1 MATSF
6 RSLNYAL
13 DPNSENYAKLQFLYE
28 FLESEFHAVIQELRN
43 SGIVY
48 DKVLL
53 RNKGKF
59 RDQFLSD
66 FGLRHK
72 NHTWDTIKGCKAKY
86 YRIIIDNVR
95 LLLLSEV
102 ERLNIINIC
111 EKYDYSLNN
120 IQGIRSELTA
130 DNLYP
135 TTGYLRNILRSR
147 GNVNHKTNPR
157 FMLNFTVEDNKTS
170 KVNISPDRVVYMV
183 NVNGEWLD
191 FVIDRPVY
199 VPQFVGKVARP
210 IIQRNAKGELYI
222 RVSYE
227 VKTQDYSDTSSTI
240 MGVDLGKVKPFS
252 AAISTQ
258 DFYTTEL
265 APTKETDI
273 VAHKIFVLENERN
286 KLNRKINNC
295 STVWDGSNNYLAHKI
310 ERLYCEKRHVVN
322 KLSRLRKSLAWLIA
336 RDIAYHCQVNGVDT
350 VKLENLSWLEARG
363 GKWNFSDI
371 QDTIHQVLSAYGI
384 AVYKVN
390 PKDSSQVDPFTDK
403 RITHSGRNAHVS
415 VGVRDRDYLAS
426 LELTKRPGKKYRKKD
441 KCAKSV
447 KATTLPVRCRDKHAP
462 TPRRAKPVRKKTLHK
477 LIVKNIFSEHH
488 IAVGALGRDS
498 ITTPCKL
505 KSRTSNATV
514 AYTSNINYY
523 SSWYGDLWCL

>member
-1 MATSF
+1 MPTSF
-6 RSLNYAL
+6 RTLNYTL
-13 DPNSENYAKLQFLYE
+13 DLTSENYSKLQFLYE
-28 FLESEFHAVIQELRN
+28 FLESEFHAVVQELRS

-48 DKVLL
+48 DKALL
-53 RNKGKF
+53 RNRGKF
-59 RDQFLSD
+59 RNQFLAD

-72 NHTWDTIKGCKAKY
+72 SSKWDSIKGCKSRY
-86 YRIIIDNVR
+86 YRIIIDNIR
-95 LLLLSEV
+95 LLLLGEV

-111 EKYDYSLNN
+111 KKYNYPLDS
-120 IQGIRSELTA
+120 ITDIRNELTA
-130 DNLYP
+130 NNLYP
-135 TTGYLRNILRSR
+135 TTGHLRNILRSQ
-147 GNVNHKTNPR
+147 GNINHKVNPQ
-157 FMLNFTVEDNKTS
+157 FMLNFTVEGSEVS
-170 KVNISPDRVVYMV
+170 KVENTPDQVVYTV

-191 FVIDRPVY
+191 FVVTRPVY
-199 VPQFVGKVARP
+199 VPQFVSKVARP
-210 IIQRNAKGELYI
+210 IFQRNDKGELYI

-227 VKTQDYSDTSSTI
+227 IETAEYSTTNDTI

-252 AAISTQ
+252 AAINNG

-286 KLNRKINNC
+286 KLYTKIDNC
-295 STVWDGSNNYLAHKI
+295 VEVWDGKNNYLANKI
-310 ERLYCEKRHVVN
+310 ERLYSEKRYVVN
-322 KLSRLRKSLAWLIA
+322 KLSRLRHALAWLIA
-336 RDIAYHCQVNGVDT
+336 RDIAYHCQANGVDT

-371 QDTIHQVLSAYGI
+371 QDTVHQVLSAYGI

-390 PKDSSQVDPFTDK
+390 PKNSSQVDPFTGE
-403 RITHSGRNAHVS
+403 RIKHVGRSATTS

-441 KCAKSV
+441 KCVKSV
-447 KATTLPVRCRDKHAP
+447 KAVKLPTRCRDKHAP

-477 LIVKNIFSEHH
+477 RIVKNTYSEHH

-498 ITTPCKL
+498 VTAPCEL
-505 KSRTSNATV
+505 KSGASNAIV
-514 AYTSNINYY
+514 AYASSINYC
-523 SSWYGDLWCL
+523 SS

>member
-1 MATSF
+1 MPTSF
-6 RSLNYAL
+6 RALNYSL

-28 FLESEFHAVIQELRN
+28 FLESEFHTVMQEVRS

-48 DKVLL
+48 DKALI
-53 RNKGKF
+53 RNKSEF
-59 RDQFLSD
+59 RNQFLAD

-72 NHTWDTIKGCKAKY
+72 NNKWDAIKGCKAKY

-95 LLLLSEV
+95 LLLLSEI
-102 ERLNIINIC
+102 ERLGIITIC
-111 EKYDYSLNN
+111 EKYDYSLNSIAN
-120 IQGIRSELTA
+120 IRDELTA
-130 DNLYP
+130 NNLYP

-147 GNVNHKTNPR
+147 GNINHKTNPR
-157 FMLNFTVEDNKTS
+157 FMLNFTVEDNYAST
-170 KVNISPDRVVYMV
+170 VNTAPNRVVYMV
-183 NVNGEWLD
+183 NVNGEWLH
-191 FVIDRPVY
+191 FVVDRPVY
-199 VPQFVGKVARP
+199 VPPFVGKVARP
-210 IIQRNAKGELYI
+210 IFQRNARGELYV

-227 VKTQDYSDTSSTI
+227 VETQDYSDTSSTI

-310 ERLYCEKRHVVN
+310 ERLYYEKRHVVN
-322 KLSRLRKSLAWLIA
+322 KLSGLRQALAWLIA

-403 RITHSGRNAHVS
+403 RIAHMS
-415 VGVRDRDYLAS
+415 RSAITSIGVRDRDYLAS

-441 KCAKSV
+441 KCVKSV
-447 KATTLPVRCRDKHAP
+447 KAATLPVRCRDKHAP
-462 TPRRAKPVRKKTLHK
+462 TPRRAKPVRKKTVHK
-477 LIVKNIFSEHH
+477 LTVKNTHSEHH

-498 ITTPCKL
+498 VTAPCEL
-505 KSRTSNATV
+505 KSGASNATV
-514 AYTSNINYY
+514 AYVSSINYC
-523 SSWYGDLWCL
+523 SS

>member
-13 DPNSENYAKLQFLYE
+13 DPNTENYAKLQFLYE
-28 FLESEFHAVIQELRN
+28 FLESEFHTVVQEVRN

-48 DKVLL
+48 DKALL

-59 RDQFLSD
+59 RDQFLAD

-72 NHTWDTIKGCKAKY
+72 NSKWDAIKGCKAKY

-102 ERLNIINIC
+102 ERLSIISIC
-111 EKYDYSLNN
+111 GKYDYSLNN

-170 KVNISPDRVVYMV
+170 KVKISPDRVVYMV
-183 NVNGEWLD
+183 NVNGGWLD

-199 VPQFVGKVARP
+199 VPPFRGKVARP
-210 IIQRNAKGELYI
+210 IIQRNNKGELYI

-227 VKTQDYSDTSSTI
+227 VETQDYSDTSSTI

-252 AAISTQ
+252 AAVNTGE
-258 DFYTTEL
+258 FYTTEL

-286 KLNRKINNC
+286 KLHTKINNC
-295 STVWDGSNNYLAHKI
+295 NTVWDGSNNYLAHKI

-336 RDIAYHCQVNGVDT
+336 RDIAYHCQANSVDA
-350 VKLENLSWLEARG
+350 VKLENLSWLESKG

-371 QDTIHQVLSAYGI
+371 QDTMHQVLSALGI
-384 AVYKVN
+384 AVYTVN
-390 PKDSSQVDPFTDK
+390 PHNSSHVDPFTGES
-403 RITHSGRNAHVS
+403 ITHSGRSAITS

-441 KCAKSV
+441 KCVKSV
-447 KATTLPVRCRDKHAP
+447 KATKLPARCRDKHAP

-488 IAVGALGRDS
+488 IAVGALDRDS

-514 AYTSNINYY
+514 AYASNINYY

>member
-1 MATSF
+1 MPTSF
-6 RSLNYAL
+6 RTLNYTL
-13 DPNSENYAKLQFLYE
+13 DPNSENYSKLQFLYE
-28 FLESEFHAVIQELRN
+28 FLETEFHEVVKEFRN
-43 SGIVY
+43 SGIFY
-48 DKVLL
+48 DKALL
-53 RNKGKF
+53 RNRGKF
-59 RDQFLSD
+59 RNQFLAD

-72 NHTWDTIKGCKAKY
+72 SNKWSVIKGCKSRY

-102 ERLNIINIC
+102 ERLSIINVC
-111 EKYDYSLNN
+111 KKYNYLLNS
-120 IQGIRSELTA
+120 IVDIRNELTA
-130 DNLYP
+130 NNLYP
-135 TTGYLRNILRSR
+135 TIGHLRNILRSQ
-147 GNVNHKTNPR
+147 GNINHKINPQ
-157 FMLNFTVEDNKTS
+157 FMLNFTVEGSDAS
-170 KVNISPDRVVYMV
+170 KVNARPDQVVYAV

-191 FVIDRPVY
+191 FVVDRPVY
-199 VPQFVGKVARP
+199 VPEFTGKVTRP
-210 IIQRNAKGELYI
+210 IFQRNAKGELYI

-227 VKTQDYSDTSSTI
+227 VETAEYSATNDII

-252 AAISTQ
+252 AAISTE

-295 STVWDGSNNYLAHKI
+295 RKVWDGSNNYLANKI
-310 ERLYCEKRHVVN
+310 ERLYSEQRYIIN
-322 KLSRLRKSLAWLIA
+322 KLSRLRQSLAWLIA
-336 RDIAYHCQVNGVDT
+336 RDIAYHCQANNVDT

-371 QDTIHQVLSAYGI
+371 QDTIRQVLSAYGI

-390 PKDSSQVDPFTDK
+390 PRNSSQVDPFTNE
-403 RITHSGRNAHVS
+403 RITHIGRSANTS

-441 KCAKSV
+441 KCVKSV
-447 KATTLPVRCRDKHAP
+447 KSIKLPAKCRDKHVP
-462 TPRRAKPVRKKTLHK
+462 TPKRAKPVRKKTLHK
-477 LIVKNIFSEHH
+477 IVVKNTHSEHH

-498 ITTPCKL
+498 ITAPCEL
-505 KSRTSNATV
+505 KSGTSSAAV
-514 AYTSNINYY
+514 AYASSINYC
-523 SSWYGDLWCL
+523 SS